1 MPGTIYLYPHI
12 ERMDLKT
19 NLTTLFVFGDNM
31 MQRGLG
37 SQAKEMRGEPNAIG
51 IPTKWSPGTNIHDY
65 FINPDIQRADV
76 RGRIN
81 SQFKKLEKHLK
92 NNGDIVFPKNGIG
105 TGLSQLEQRAPKVLE
120 YIELK
125 IRELYKITEE

>member
-1 MPGTIYLYPHI
+1 MI
-12 ERMDLKT
+12 E
-19 NLTTLFVFGDNM
+19 
-31 MQRGLG
+31 RGLG
-37 SQAKEMRGEPNAIG
+37 GQAKEMRFEPNAIG
-51 IPTKWSPGTNIHDY
+51 IPTKWSPGTQIHDY

-81 SQFKKLEKHLK
+81 SQFEKLEKHLK

-125 IRELYKITEE
+125 IRELYKITES